1 MGWANREFF
10 WQISSVVKKEMGQIP
25 QNAQGEKRNLGNQ
38 GSSWIGTAKGKMRT
52 AREAEPLR

>member
-52 AREAEPLR
+52 AR